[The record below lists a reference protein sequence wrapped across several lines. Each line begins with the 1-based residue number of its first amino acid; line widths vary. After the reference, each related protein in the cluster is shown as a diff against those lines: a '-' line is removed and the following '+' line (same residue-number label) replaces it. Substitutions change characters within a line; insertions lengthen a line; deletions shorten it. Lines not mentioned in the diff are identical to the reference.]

1 MDSIVDLRSDTVTR
15 PSAAMREAM
24 ATAVVGDDGFG
35 EDPTVRALEA
45 RYAAL
50 VGKEAAI
57 FVPSGVMANQ
67 IAIRVQTRPGDV
79 VLAGR
84 RAHVVLYEMGAAGR
98 NASVQFATLDDSD
111 GMLDAAEITAQRA
124 GETHHHA
131 AASLLCME
139 NSSMA
144 AGGAIWT
151 RDRLMAVADAAT
163 GLKIHLDGARL
174 FNASVASGISPAEL
188 AAPADSVMSCLSKGL
203 GAPVGS
209 MLAGSAAFIAEAGVE
224 RKRLGG
230 AMRKAG
236 ILAAAGLIGLEQGID
251 RLAEDHRRATYLAEA
266 IEAAWPTA
274 GVSADATATNLVVAH
289 LDNTD
294 AVLAHLAA
302 HGVLA
307 DTIAP
312 RQLRFVTHLDVDD
325 AGIERAVAAIET
337 APVRR

>member
-230 AMRKAG
+230 AMRQAG
-236 ILAAAGLIGLEQGID
+236 FLAAAGIVALETMVE
-251 RLAEDHRRATYLAEA
+251 RLAEDHARAKVLAEA
-266 IEAAWPTA
+266 FAQKFPESNYDPAICETNIVSFNHPQARTIVTKLEEA
-274 GVSADATATNLVVAH
+274 GVAGGTVAPQR
-289 LDNTD
+289 
-294 AVLAHLAA
+294 A
-302 HGVLA
+302 
-307 DTIAP
+307 
-312 RQLRFVTHLDVDD
+312 RFVTSALVDD
-325 AGIERAVAAIET
+325 AAIEK
-337 APVRR
+337 AVSAIKALQI

>member
-45 RYAAL
+45 RYAEL
-50 VGKEAAI
+50 VGKDAAL

-67 IAIRVQTRPGDV
+67 IAIRVHTRPGDV

-98 NASVQFATLDDSD
+98 NSSVQFATLYDGD
-111 GMLDAAEITAQRA
+111 GMLDPAEIAAVRA
-124 GETHHHA
+124 GEAHHHA

-144 AGGAIWT
+144 AGGTIWT
-151 RDRLMAVADAAT
+151 LERLVAVADAAA

-174 FNASVASGISPAEL
+174 FNASVASGISPAVL

-209 MLAGSAAFIAEAGVE
+209 VLAGSSAFIAAAAVE

-230 AMRKAG
+230 AMRQAG
-236 ILAAAGLIGLEQGID
+236 ILAAAGLVGLDHGID
-251 RLAEDHRRATYLAEA
+251 RLAEDHRRATHLAAA
-266 IEAAWPTA
+266 IESAWPTA
-274 GVSADATATNLVVAH
+274 GVSAEMTATNLVVAH
-289 LDNTD
+289 LDDTD

-312 RQLRFVTHLDVDD
+312 GQLRFVTHLDVDD
-325 AGIERAVAAIET
+325 AGIERAIAAIAS
-337 APVRR
+337 APVCP